1 MINTLPYRLGVGLVI
16 INDQSKIFTG
26 RRLDS
31 TKAWQM
37 PQGGIDDNE
46 IPLEAAYREMF
57 EETGIEKCKVSLLK
71 QSKIWYRYD
80 LPKEIQGKFWGG
92 KFRGQSQKWFLFRFN
107 GSDEDINIH
116 TKYQEFSDWK
126 WSKKTINRYKTD
138 KSIMEQLIKRF
149 IKLTGFKKNK
159 IIFKR
164 ISKW

>member
-16 INDQSKIFTG
+16 INDQKKIFTG

-57 EETGIEKCKVSLLK
+57 EETGLEKCKVALLK

-80 LPKEIQGKFWGG
+80 LPKEIQGKFC
-92 KFRGQSQKWFLFRFN
+92 LLYT
-107 GSDEDINIH
+107 SDAADE
-116 TKYQEFSDWK
+116 
-126 WSKKTINRYKTD
+126 
-138 KSIMEQLIKRF
+138 
-149 IKLTGFKKNK
+149 
-159 IIFKR
+159 
-164 ISKW
+164 

>member
-57 EETGIEKCKVSLLK
+57 EETGIEKCKVALLK
-71 QSKIWYRYD
+71 QSKVWYRYD

-107 GSDEDINIH
+107 GSDKDINIH
-116 TKYQEFSDWK
+116 TEHQEFSDWM
-126 WSKKTINRYKTD
+126 WTD
-138 KSIMEQLIKRF
+138 ID
-149 IKLTGFKKNK
+149 KLENQ
-159 IIFKR
+159 IVEFKR
-164 ISKW
+164 QVYRQVIHEFRVHLFKT